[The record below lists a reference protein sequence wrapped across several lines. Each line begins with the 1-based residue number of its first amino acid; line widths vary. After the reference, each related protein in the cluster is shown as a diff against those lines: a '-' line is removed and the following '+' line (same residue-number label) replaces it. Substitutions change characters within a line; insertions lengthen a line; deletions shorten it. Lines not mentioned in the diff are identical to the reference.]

1 MSATSF
7 LKPLLAGDSP
17 SEYVSHHLKHLS
29 EPIGQGAFWTIHVD
43 SLFMSILIGVIGIG
57 IFWSVGRKATAG
69 VPGKFQ
75 AFIELAVEFIDGQVR
90 DVFHGD
96 RRFVAPLALT
106 IFVWIFLMNAVKMLP
121 VDLGPAVAKN
131 FFGLEYFRAVPT
143 TDLNIT
149 LGMSTL
155 VLFMMFAFAIK
166 AKGGFGFVAELF
178 TAPFHAHSPVM
189 KLVLAPA
196 NFGLNVIEYL
206 SKPVSLAMR
215 LFGNM
220 YAGELVFLLI
230 AVLFTAGGHF
240 MFGDGAT
247 LGSQAGGLLAFLGGV
262 LAGAGWSIFHILVI
276 SLQAFIFMI
285 LTVVYLSMATEA
297 H

>member
-1 MSATSF
+1 MAADS
-7 LKPLLAGDSP
+7 SP
-17 SEYVSHHLKHLS
+17 SGYVTHHLQHWTYS
-29 EPIGQGAFWTIHVD
+29 VGEGAFWTVHVD
-43 SLFMSILIGVIGIG
+43 SLLVSLVLG
-57 IFWSVGRKATAG
+57 IFGMGLFWRVGRRMEAG

-75 AFIELAVEFIDGQVR
+75 AFMELVVEFIETQTK
-90 DVFHGD
+90 DVFHGS

-106 IFVWIFLMNAVKMLP
+106 IFVWVLLMNSLKMLP
-121 VDLGPAVAKN
+121 VDLMPTIAKAL
-131 FFGLEYFRAVPT
+131 GSEYFRAVPT

-149 LGMSTL
+149 LAMSTV
-155 VLFMMFAFAIK
+155 VLMIMIGVAIHT
-166 AKGGFGFVAELF
+166 KGGAGWVKELF
-178 TAPFHAHSPVM
+178 TAPFHSHGLGM
-189 KLVLAPA
+189 KLALAPA
-196 NFGLNVIEYL
+196 NFALNVIEYL

-230 AVLFTAGGHF
+230 ALLGAAGGHF
-240 MFGDGAT
+240 MAEAALGAK
-247 LGSQAGGLLAFLGGV
+247 AGGALAFIGAV

-285 LTVVYLSMATEA
+285 LTVVYLSMMTEE